1 MYVSAYIHPKWFE
14 SKEDQDL
21 HFLKQIGVDHVDVSL
36 NLIDGYE
43 ESGTFERGDL
53 DRLVSRMD
61 RAGLKIERV
70 TARGRALF
78 ENEEDRANINENID
92 KLCHVTELVGQAG
105 IPVML
110 PFSPSLESTHRQ
122 SASFGTGYFQG
133 QYAGQL
139 IDPAMSGWEE
149 RTGRGGYAFPAY
161 THDYSGSAVLSAEDR
176 ETAERVA
183 ERLWEELIAT
193 YRAVMPVAESAGVL
207 MAQHGADPPISPLRG
222 VPQILATN
230 DEFERLF
237 REVPSP
243 NNGMTFCVG
252 TRYESGEDIF
262 DAIKRFGS
270 ANRINHV
277 HFRNVRG
284 TLPKNGGYEERF
296 TDDGDINM
304 MDVVRALKD
313 VGYDRALDYDHVVR
327 TFGDSYIGRQSA
339 AFSAGYIRGLLA
351 AL

>member
-14 SKEDQDL
+14 SEGDQDL

-43 ESGTFERGDL
+43 ATGAFEKDDL
-53 DRLVSRMD
+53 AHLVNRLD
-61 RAGLKIERV
+61 KAGLKIERV
-70 TARGRALF
+70 TARGRALSA
-78 ENEEDRANINENID
+78 NGQDALNVHEEID
-92 KLCHVTELVGQAG
+92 KLCRVTEMVGEAG

-122 SASFGTGYFQG
+122 SATLGTGYFQG

-139 IDPAMSGWEE
+139 IDPAMTGWEE

-161 THDYSGSAVLSAEDR
+161 RHESAEVTGHSAEDD
-176 ETAERVA
+176 EIA
-183 ERLWEELIAT
+183 ERLWEELITT
-193 YRAVMPVAESAGVL
+193 YKALMPVAESAGVF

-222 VPQILATN
+222 TPQILAN
-230 DEFERLF
+230 YAEFDRLF

-252 TRYESGEDIF
+252 TRYESGEDLF
-262 DAIKRFGS
+262 EGIKRFGGQGK
-270 ANRINHV
+270 IFHV

-284 TLPKNGGYEERF
+284 TLPRDGGYEERF

-304 MDVVRALKD
+304 MDVVRALD
-313 VGYDRALDYDHVVR
+313 EAGYDRALDYDHVVR
-327 TFGDSYIGRQSA
+327 TNGDSFIGRQSA

>member
-14 SKEDQDL
+14 SEDDRDL
-21 HFLKQIGVDHVDVSL
+21 HFLKQIGVDHVDISL
-36 NLIDGYE
+36 NLIKGYE
-43 ESGTFERGDL
+43 TTGTFEKSDL
-53 DRLVSRMD
+53 TQLVDRLD
-61 RAGLKIERV
+61 GAGLKIERV
-70 TARGRALF
+70 TARGRAVI
-78 ENEEDRANINENID
+78 EDPGEVIDVNEEID
-92 KLCHVTELVGQAG
+92 KLCRVTEMVGETG

-110 PFSPSLESTHRQ
+110 PYSPSLERTLRQ
-122 SASFGTGYFQG
+122 SAAMGTGYFQG

-149 RTGRGGYAFPAY
+149 REGRGGYGFPAY
-161 THDYSGSAVLSAEDR
+161 RHEASE
-176 ETAERVA
+176 ETEVGAKDDELT
-183 ERLWEELIAT
+183 EQLWEELVTT
-193 YRAVMPVAESAGVL
+193 YRTLMPVAESAGVL

-222 VPQILATN
+222 QPQILSSYS
-230 DEFERLF
+230 EFDRLF

-243 NNGMTFCVG
+243 NKGMTFCVG

-262 DAIKRFGS
+262 EGIRRFGS
-270 ANRINHV
+270 QEKIFHV

-284 TLPKNGGYEERF
+284 TLPEDGGYEERF

-313 VGYDRALDYDHVVR
+313 AGYTRALDYDHVVR
-327 TFGDSYIGRQSA
+327 TFGDSFIGRQSA

-351 AL
+351 GV